1 MDSKS
6 FVSRELW
13 VDLTRS
19 YRETLNTALNLC
31 SNIESVVKRVE
42 LGRIHVGDALLR
54 IEELCMVTKC
64 SDFLD
69 DDGFLNQVL
78 GVTFPTPQDL
88 SSPDERVRTCRRMTP
103 LLAAVSGC
111 AARGRLLWGSSTGR
125 KTASCCSS
133 STAPLFRSSCSGGW
147 GSLAKT
153 GPNTRRPTPK
163 NFPPQHDCCSESWV
177 LAASG

>member
-1 MDSKS
+1 MKKSVSKEMRPAPDSPAERMDSKS

-31 SNIESVVKRVE
+31 SNIETVVKRVE

-54 IEELCMVTKC
+54 IEELCTVTKC

-78 GVTFPTPQDL
+78 GVTSQTPQDQ
-88 SSPDERVRTCRRMTP
+88 SSPADESQDLSPDDLTPRRRV
-103 LLAAVSGC
+103 
-111 AARGRLLWGSSTGR
+111 
-125 KTASCCSS
+125 
-133 STAPLFRSSCSGGW
+133 
-147 GSLAKT
+147 
-153 GPNTRRPTPK
+153 
-163 NFPPQHDCCSESWV
+163 H
-177 LAASG
+177 